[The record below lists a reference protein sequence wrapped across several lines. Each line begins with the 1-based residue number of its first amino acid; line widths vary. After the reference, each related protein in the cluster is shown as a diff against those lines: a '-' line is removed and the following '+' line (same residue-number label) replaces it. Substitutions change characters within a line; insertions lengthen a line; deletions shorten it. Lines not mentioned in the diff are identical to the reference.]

1 MANITFTIPSVLN
14 GGAGEKKTSLD
25 VNTLNDAFAK
35 ISETMGD
42 DFKRRVL
49 NDDGTPRSLINIYI
63 NGKNA
68 KFSSG
73 LDTALSD
80 GDEINILPAVAG
92 GSSGA
97 GGEVS
102 DLSEKELDRYSRQIM
117 LEEIGYQGQLKL
129 KQAKVCVVGVGG
141 LGNPITTRLAAMGVG
156 KIRIVDRDVIEL
168 SNLHRQTMFNEDDV
182 GQVKVEIAA
191 KKLRKLNPDII
202 IEELP
207 VSVNDFTAFDV
218 VDGCDV
224 VIDALDSVNA
234 RYSLNKACIEKKIPF
249 VTGAAVGVTGQLFTI
264 LPNESACYYCLFPA
278 LDEDSMPTCSIEG
291 VHPSILSIIGG
302 IEVSEAV
309 KIITGKE
316 PTLKDKVLHVDL
328 ENLIFN
334 FTKVARV
341 QECSVCGSGKK
352 EENPKEEL
360 ILEELC
366 GRNGGKRT
374 FSVTSTYPVTLNVD
388 EITSIAKEKGFIVE
402 NLGDLGLSI
411 RTDNLSVS
419 FMKRGSAVLVGPR
432 DEKEA
437 ISLYKDLLG
446 TKSIITQHKKSY

>member
-1 MANITFTIPSVLN
+1 LANITFTIPSVLN

-73 LDTALSD
+73 LDTKLSD
-80 GDEINILPAVAG
+80 GDEVSILPAVAG
-92 GSSGA
+92 GSSGT

-102 DLSEKELDRYSRQIM
+102 DLSEKELDRYSRQVM

-129 KQAKVCVVGVGG
+129 KQSKVCVVGVGG
-141 LGNPITTRLAAMGVG
+141 LGNPITTRLAAMGIG
-156 KIRIVDRDVIEL
+156 RIRIVDRDVIEL

-182 GQVKVEIAA
+182 GQVKVETAA

-207 VSVNDFTAFDV
+207 VSVNDYTAFDV

-249 VTGAAVGVTGQLFTI
+249 VTGAAVGVTGQSFTI
-264 LPNESACYYCLFPA
+264 LPNETACYHCLFPA

-316 PTLKDKVLHVDL
+316 PSLKDRVLHVDL

-352 EENPKEEL
+352 EVKPKEEL

-366 GRNGGKRT
+366 GRNSGKRT
-374 FSVTSTYPVTLNVD
+374 FSITPTYPVALNVD
-388 EITSIAKEKGFIVE
+388 EITFIAKEKGFSVE

-411 RTDNLSVS
+411 RTDDLSVS

-446 TKSIITQHKKSY
+446 TKSIITEHKKTY

>member
-1 MANITFTIPSVLN
+1 MTDITFTVPSVLN
-14 GGAGEKKTSLD
+14 GGSGEKKINVDAS
-25 VNTLNDAFAK
+25 TLNDAFTK
-35 ISETMGD
+35 ISETMGE

-49 NDDGTPRSLINIYI
+49 NNDGTPRSLINIYI

-73 LDTALSD
+73 LDTELKS
-80 GDEINILPAVAG
+80 GDEIYILPAVAG
-92 GSSGA
+92 GSSDA
-97 GGEVS
+97 GGGVL
-102 DLSEKELDRYSRQIM
+102 DLSEKELDRYSRQVM

-141 LGNPITTRLAAMGVG
+141 LGNPITARLAAMGVG
-156 KIRIVDRDVIEL
+156 NIRIVDRDVIEL

-182 GQVKVEIAA
+182 GQVKVETAA
-191 KKLRKLNPDII
+191 KKLRKLNPDIV

-207 VSVNDFTAFDV
+207 VSINDYTAFDA

-249 VTGAAVGVTGQLFTI
+249 VTGAAVGVTGQSFTI
-264 LPNESACYYCLFPA
+264 LPNESACYHCLFPA

-316 PTLKDKVLHVDL
+316 PSLKNKVLHVDL

-334 FTKVARV
+334 FTKVSKAE
-341 QECSVCGSGKK
+341 ECSVCGSGKK
-352 EENPKEEL
+352 QEKIKEEL

-366 GRNGGKRT
+366 GRNKGKRT
-374 FSVTSTYPVTLNVD
+374 FSITPTYSVELNVD
-388 EITSIAKEKGFIVE
+388 QITSTAKDRKFTIE
-402 NLGDLGLSI
+402 NLGELGLSL
-411 RTDNLSVS
+411 RTDELSVS
-419 FMKRGSAVLVGPR
+419 FMKSGSAVIVGTK

-437 ISLYKDLLG
+437 VALYREILGVKSVIS
-446 TKSIITQHKKSY
+446 

>member
-1 MANITFTIPSVLN
+1 MANITFIIPSVLN
-14 GGAGEKKTSLD
+14 AGAGEKKTNLD
-25 VNTLNDAFAK
+25 ANTLNDAFAK

-42 DFKRRVL
+42 DFKRKVL

-73 LDTALSD
+73 LDTTLSD

-92 GSSGA
+92 GSSGT

-102 DLSEKELDRYSRQIM
+102 DLSEKELDRYSRQVM

-129 KQAKVCVVGVGG
+129 KQSKVCVVGVGG
-141 LGNPITTRLAAMGVG
+141 LGNPIIARLAAMGVG

-182 GQVKVEIAA
+182 GQVKVETAA
-191 KKLRKLNPDII
+191 KKLRKLNQDIV

-207 VSVNDFTAFDV
+207 VSINDYTALDV

-249 VTGAAVGVTGQLFTI
+249 VTGAAVGVTGQSFTI
-264 LPNESACYYCLFPA
+264 LPNETACYHCLFPA

-309 KIITGKE
+309 KIITGKQ
-316 PTLKDKVLHVDL
+316 PSLKDKVLHVDL

-334 FTKVARV
+334 FTKVSRV
-341 QECSVCGSGKK
+341 QECSVCGSGRKQDK
-352 EENPKEEL
+352 PKEEL

-366 GRNGGKRT
+366 GRNRGKRT
-374 FSVTSTYPVTLNVD
+374 FSVTPTYPVALNVD
-388 EITSIAKEKGFIVE
+388 DITSIAKERGFIVE
-402 NLGDLGLSI
+402 NLGDLGISM
-411 RTDNLSVS
+411 RTNDISVS
-419 FMKRGSAVLVGPR
+419 FMKSGSAVLVGPK
-432 DEKEA
+432 DEQEA
-437 ISLYKDLLG
+437 TSLYKDLLG
-446 TKSIITQHKKSY
+446 VKSIITEHKNI

>member
-1 MANITFTIPSVLN
+1 LTNITFTIPSVLN
-14 GGAGEKKTSLD
+14 GGAGEKKTNLD
-25 VNTLNDAFAK
+25 ADTLNDAFAK

-42 DFKRRVL
+42 DFKRKVL
-49 NDDGTPRSLINIYI
+49 NEDGTPRSLINIYI

-73 LDTALSD
+73 LDTTLSD
-80 GDEINILPAVAG
+80 GDEVSILPAVAG
-92 GSSGA
+92 GSSGT

-129 KQAKVCVVGVGG
+129 KQASVCVVGVGG
-141 LGNPITTRLAAMGVG
+141 LGNPIVTRLAAMGVG

-168 SNLHRQTMFNEDDV
+168 SNLHRQTMFNEDDI
-182 GQVKVEIAA
+182 GQVKVETAA
-191 KKLRKLNPDII
+191 KKLRKLNQDIV

-207 VSVNDFTAFDV
+207 VSINDYTALDV

-249 VTGAAVGVTGQLFTI
+249 VTGAADGVTGQSFTI
-264 LPNESACYYCLFPA
+264 LPNETACYHCLFPA

-309 KIITGKE
+309 KIITGKQ
-316 PTLKDKVLHVDL
+316 PSLKDKVLHVDL

-334 FTKVARV
+334 FTKVSRV

-352 EENPKEEL
+352 QDKPKEEL

-366 GRNGGKRT
+366 GRNRGKRT
-374 FSVTSTYPVTLNVD
+374 FSVTPTYPVALNVD
-388 EITSIAKEKGFIVE
+388 DITSIAKERGFIVE
-402 NLGDLGLSI
+402 NLGDLGISM
-411 RTDNLSVS
+411 RTNDISVS
-419 FMKRGSAVLVGPR
+419 FMKSGSAVLVGPK
-432 DEKEA
+432 DDQEA
-437 ISLYKDLLG
+437 TSLYKDLLG
-446 TKSIITQHKKSY
+446 VKSLIK

>member
-1 MANITFTIPSVLN
+1 MTNITFTIPSVLN
-14 GGAGEKKTSLD
+14 GGGGEKKID
-25 VNTLNDAFAK
+25 VEAGTLSVAFTK

-49 NDDGTPRSLINIYI
+49 NSDGTPRSLINIYI

-73 LDTALSD
+73 LDTELKEN
-80 GDEINILPAVAG
+80 DEIYILPAVAG
-92 GSSGA
+92 GSHDT

-129 KQAKVCVVGVGG
+129 KQSKVCVVGVGG
-141 LGNPITTRLAAMGVG
+141 LGNPITARLAAMGVG

-182 GQVKVEIAA
+182 GQVKVETAA

-207 VSVNDFTAFDV
+207 VSINDYTAFDA

-249 VTGAAVGVTGQLFTI
+249 VTGAAVGVTGQSFTI
-264 LPNESACYYCLFPA
+264 LPNESACYHCLFPA

-316 PTLKDKVLHVDL
+316 PSLRDKVLHVDL

-334 FTKVARV
+334 FTKVSKV
-341 QECSVCGSGKK
+341 EECSVCGSGRKQEK
-352 EENPKEEL
+352 IKEEL
-360 ILEELC
+360 ITEELC
-366 GRNGGKRT
+366 GRNKGKRT
-374 FSVTSTYPVTLNVD
+374 FSITPTYSVVLNVD
-388 EITSIAKEKGFIVE
+388 QIKSIAKQKQFTVE
-402 NLGDLGLSI
+402 NLGELGLSL
-411 RTDNLSVS
+411 RTDELSIS
-419 FMKRGSAVLVGPR
+419 FMKSGSAVIVGAK
-432 DEKEA
+432 DENESIA
-437 ISLYKDLLG
+437 LYKEILG
-446 TKSIITQHKKSY
+446 EKQVIK